1 MGKLK
6 EILIIDDN
14 DATNHFHQRLITKLY
29 PEIKVQ
35 LTQNGK
41 AGFDYFVNAE
51 EKPPLIFLDLNMPV
65 MDGFEFLGVLNAY
78 LPAEEQLKTNI
89 IILSSSDEN
98 FDKERTKTLY
108 PNISFNPKPLSKDKL
123 SAIIDAYN
131 AD

>member
-14 DATNHFHQRLITKLY
+14 DATNHFHQRLIKKLY
-29 PEIKVQ
+29 PEINVQ

-51 EKPPLIFLDLNMPV
+51 EKPLLIFLDLNMPV

-78 LPAEEQLKTNI
+78 LPEEEQQKTNI
-89 IILSSSDEN
+89 VILSSSDED
-98 FDKERTKTLY
+98 FDQERTKTLY

-123 SAIIDAYN
+123 SAIIDLYN
-131 AD
+131 

>member
-51 EKPPLIFLDLNMPV
+51 EKPPLILLDLNMPV
-65 MDGFEFLGVLNAY
+65 MDGFEFLGVLSAY
-78 LPAEEQLKTNI
+78 LSEEQQLKTNI
-89 IILSSSDEN
+89 VILSSSDED

-123 SAIIDAYN
+123 SAIVDLYN
-131 AD
+131 